1 MGEIYF
7 LECLSANSIPRI
19 KKRTVSE
26 ATPDAEVVEVPAEK
40 KSPKRSR
47 KRHRRSRFK
56 RKSASA
62 RKEAQTVEI
71 SEPENEETNRD
82 TEGGEGLFSGNG
94 DETGETVVFNGH
106 DGDVLADC
114 NQTQNKEI
122 DVDSVRTLRFVCQ
135 SVILFCFTFWAFHM
149 LKFCIE
155 LSKKLFIFIKRQ
167 ELFVRRWSRLN

>member
-40 KSPKRSR
+40 KSPKRSK
-47 KRHRRSRFK
+47 KRRRRSRFK
-56 RKSASA
+56 RKSAPA
-62 RKEAQTVEI
+62 RQEAQTVEI

-82 TEGGEGLFSGNG
+82 IEAGEGLFSGNG
-94 DETGETVVFNGH
+94 DETGEAVVFNGH
-106 DGDVLADC
+106 DGDVLVDC

-122 DVDSVRTLRFVCQ
+122 DVDSVRTLRCL
-135 SVILFCFTFWAFHM
+135 SKCYIILFHV
-149 LKFCIE
+149 LGISHVE
-155 LSKKLFIFIKRQ
+155 ILH
-167 ELFVRRWSRLN
+167 